1 MENTQHKVLEIM
13 FPLGLLLLLL
23 LLKFSPAI
31 ANEQEPAAVGL
42 RNMDDEQSSLQTY
55 IVFTKKPEAAGANSL
70 QHEDLN
76 AWYQS
81 FLPTATSSNHQ
92 PQIVHTYRNVVT
104 GFAARLTPEQVKA
117 MEGKE
122 GFLSA
127 QPERML
133 ALQTTHTPYFLGLTK
148 NRGWELWK
156 NESNYGKGVIIGVVD
171 TGIWPDH
178 PSFGDEGVPPAPDK
192 WKGKCELNGTV
203 CNNKLIGARNC
214 IHGDANTLSPYEVG
228 HGTHT
233 SSTAAGNFVK
243 DANAYGNA
251 NGTAVGMAPHAHL
264 AIYKVCS
271 IEGCNASDMLA
282 GLDAA
287 VEDGVDVISM
297 SIVYYH
303 NDYIPFHED
312 AIALGAFGA
321 TQKGILVSCSA
332 GNIGPEHKTLSNEA
346 PWILTV
352 GASTID
358 RTIKATAR
366 LRNGAEFGGES
377 VYQPKDF
384 LPVLLPLTYAGSN
397 GNRSSAFCKDG
408 SLRNMDV
415 KGKIVLCETGGP
427 VSIIAKGYEV
437 RSAGGS
443 AMIVINRKQDGYTT
457 LAEDHVLPATHLDYA
472 SGLKIKAYINSTQ
485 NPKATILFRGT
496 VIGESSSVAPAVPF
510 FSSRGPSKA
519 SPGILKPDIIGP
531 GVSILAA
538 YPFPTDSNI
547 ARKKT
552 SMFNILSGTSMSC
565 PHLSGIAALL
575 KSSHPYWSAAA
586 IKSAI
591 MTTADVVN
599 HHGKPIVDEKRSPAD
614 VFAIGAGHVNPSK
627 ANDPGLIYDIQPDD
641 YIPYLCGLN
650 YTDKQVEI
658 ITQRTIKCSKV
669 ESIAETQLNYP
680 SFSVV
685 LGSESLSFTR
695 TVTNVGEAKSTYNLE
710 KFVPPGIGIIVRPE
724 QIVFS
729 EVNQKATYTV
739 EFIPH
744 SHKQIGEINPQSH
757 TGKDS
762 KRYAEGYLR
771 WVSDKYSV
779 RSPISIIFA

>member
-1 MENTQHKVLEIM
+1 MENSQGRALEMIM
-13 FPLGLLLLLL
+13 FPLGLVLVLT
-23 LLKFSPAI
+23 FSTA
-31 ANEQEPAAVGL
+31 AAEELEPVNFL
-42 RNMDDEQSSLQTY
+42 TDEVQSISQTY
-55 IVFTKKPEAAGANSL
+55 IIFTEKPEAAGANSL
-70 QHEDLN
+70 QYEDLN
-76 AWYQS
+76 TWYQS
-81 FLPTATSSNHQ
+81 FLPTSATPNQ
-92 PQIVHTYRNVVT
+92 QKPQIVHTYRNVVR
-104 GFAARLTPEQVKA
+104 GFAARLTADQVKA
-117 MEGKE
+117 MGDKE

-133 ALQTTHTPYFLGLTK
+133 SLQTTHSPKFLGLM
-148 NRGWELWK
+148 NQGLGFWM
-156 NESNYGKGVIIGVVD
+156 NGSNYGKGVIIGIVD

-178 PSFGDEGVPPAPDK
+178 PSFGDEGVPPPPAK
-192 WKGKCELNGTV
+192 WKGRCEFKETV

-214 IHGDANTLSPYEVG
+214 VHGGAATLFPYEVG

-243 DANAYGNA
+243 GANAYGNG

-271 IEGCNASDMLA
+271 VKGCKDGDVLA
-282 GLDAA
+282 AIDAA
-287 VEDGVDVISM
+287 VEDGVDVISISM
-297 SIVYYH
+297 VYNHANY
-303 NDYIPFHED
+303 NPFYED
-312 AIALGAFGA
+312 TIAVGALGA
-321 TQKGILVSCSA
+321 TQKGVLVSCSA
-332 GNIGPEHKTLSNEA
+332 GNIGYEHKTLSNEA

-366 LRNGAEFGGES
+366 LGNGAEFDGES
-377 VYQPKDF
+377 VFQPKDF
-384 LPVLLPLTYAGSN
+384 HPVLLPLVYPGSN
-397 GNRSSAFCKDG
+397 GNRSSAFCEDG

-415 KGKIVLCETGGP
+415 KGKIVLCETGGR
-427 VSIIAKGYEV
+427 VSRTAKGYEV
-437 RSAGGS
+437 RSAGG
-443 AMIVINRKQDGYTT
+443 ATMIVINREQDGYTT

-485 NPKATILFRGT
+485 NPEATILFRGT

-538 YPFPTDSNI
+538 YPFPSDNDI
-547 ARKKT
+547 ATRAK
-552 SMFNILSGTSMSC
+552 SMFNIMSGTSMSC

-575 KSSHPYWSAAA
+575 KSSHPDWSPAA

-599 HHGKPIVDEKRSPAD
+599 HHGKPIVDEKLYPAD

-627 ANDPGLIYDIQPDD
+627 ANDPGLVYDIQPDD
-641 YIPYLCGLN
+641 YIPYLCGLK
-650 YTDKQVEI
+650 YTDKQVEV
-658 ITQRTIKCSKV
+658 ITKRSVKCCKV

-680 SFSVV
+680 SFSVI
-685 LGSESLSFTR
+685 LGTESLCFTR
-695 TVTNVGEAKSTYNLE
+695 TVTNVGDAKSTYTLE
-710 KFVPPGIGIIVRPE
+710 KSVPPGMDTTVIPE
-724 QIVFS
+724 KLVFS
-729 EVNQKATYTV
+729 EINQKATYTV
-739 EFIPH
+739 EFIPQ
-744 SHKQIGEINPQSH
+744 SHKQFGEIYPQSH
-757 TGKDS
+757 TGKNS